1 MMQKKER
8 GGEKGQ
14 KALTYRRTEICI
26 NILKSLDHM
35 SFGVIMQEKLDSH
48 GNISLF
54 GKRKDFVLLFPAF
67 L

>member
-1 MMQKKER
+1 M
-8 GGEKGQ
+8 GQ
-14 KALTYRRTEICI
+14 KALTYRRTWTCI

-54 GKRKDFVLLFPAF
+54 GKRKIFVLLFSG
-67 L
+67 LI